1 MIRWR
6 SALSLSERQ
15 GPAQRFQFALVL
27 VYSWGRFCMREIRL
41 MLSPLLTARLL
52 QPLAL
57 CLLLASPM
65 VQAQRLPLEARNQFS
80 VLDGNL
86 AADPDGSEL
95 RFARLVYGGNQFDR
109 GYMGRGR
116 WTTDWPEA
124 EHFFMEGL
132 TRLTRVDGAPVSI
145 YNGEGGEQINLVDG
159 TVFDY
164 PWLYGVEV
172 GYWTLNPEEATILR
186 EYLLKGGFLMVDD
199 FHGTREW
206 SGFVAT
212 MQKVFPDRPIVDIPE
227 DDEVFHVLYDLDEK
241 VQVPGLASLYNGVT
255 YEQDG
260 FDAYWRGIYDD
271 EGRLVVAINHNM
283 DLGDAWEHADT
294 PGYPEPMT
302 ALAYRFAVN
311 YVIYAMTH

>member
-1 MIRWR
+1 
-6 SALSLSERQ
+6 
-15 GPAQRFQFALVL
+15 LVL
-27 VYSWGRFCMREIRL
+27 PPALALR
-41 MLSPLLTARLL
+41 TL
-52 QPLAL
+52 QRLAL
-57 CLLLASPM
+57 CLLLIAP
-65 VQAQRLPLEARNQFS
+65 VAEAQRFPFEPQSQRPGLE
-80 VLDGNL
+80 GNVDV
-86 AADPDGSEL
+86 DPDGSEFT
-95 RFARLVYGGNQFDR
+95 FARLIYGGNQFDLGFR
-109 GYMGRGR
+109 GRGR

-132 TRLTRVDGAPVSI
+132 TRLTRVDGSPVSI
-145 YNGEGGEQINLVDG
+145 YNGEGGEQIDLVDG
-159 TVFDY
+159 SVFDY

-172 GYWTLNPEEATILR
+172 GYWTLSPEEARILR

-199 FHGTREW
+199 FHGSQEW

-255 YEQDG
+255 YERDG
-260 FDAYWRGIYDD
+260 YEAYWRGIYDD
-271 EGRLVVAINHNM
+271 DDRLVVAINHNM

-311 YVIYAMTH
+311 YVIYALTH